1 MQETSMTK
9 ERARWQLR
17 VNRETDRAVRE
28 RLAITGRKKG
38 DLSRYVEEAV
48 QMKMLRSLGAIVPEN
63 FYTLPNAERNALV
76 SSALAGAGDMG
87 DKQKV

>member
-1 MQETSMTK
+1 MQEASMTK

-28 RLAITGRKKG
+28 RLAINGRKKG

-48 QMKMLRSLGAIVPEN
+48 QMKMLRSLGAVIPEN
-63 FYTLPNAERNALV
+63 FYALTNVERNALV
-76 SSALAGAGDMG
+76 SNALAGSSDSSG
-87 DKQKV
+87 KQEI